1 MPQPLRVNSA
11 ALQAMATRWG
21 AWVGD
26 LHLSAPSAV
35 LGLSCQASAAAVL
48 TAHIEVD
55 AFMAALSAQVRAR
68 AAHVTEAGSRY
79 NATEVAPH
87 RRRPLWCL
95 RRSVF
100 SNVRNRSG
108 SWPIAAVDLAH

>member
-26 LHLSAPSAV
+26 LHLSAPSAA

-68 AAHVTEAGSRY
+68 AAHVTEADSRY
-79 NATEVAPH
+79 NATEVA
-87 RRRPLWCL
+87 
-95 RRSVF
+95 SAQEE
-100 SNVRNRSG
+100 
-108 SWPIAAVDLAH
+108 AAVVPPQIRL